1 MSSTYEIDA
10 AAQPTGPAGE
20 VTIASFDT
28 YPEAERAVD
37 HLSDAGFAVEGITVV
52 GRGVKTVEVVTGRMG
67 KGRAALSGAAS
78 GAWLG
83 LFLGLLL
90 GLFAPGVV
98 WLSVLLTSMVIGAFW
113 GAALGFVAQW
123 ATRGRRDFSSART
136 LTASRYDV
144 MAPSAKAP
152 EATQLLS
159 TLR

>member
-10 AAQPTGPAGE
+10 TQPTGPAGE
-20 VTIASFDT
+20 VTVASFDT
-28 YPEAERAVD
+28 YAEAERAVD
-37 HLSDAGFAVEGITVV
+37 HLADSGFAVEGVTVV
-52 GRGVKTVEVVTGRMG
+52 GRGVKTVEFVTGRMG

-83 LFLGLLL
+83 LFFGLLL

-98 WLSVLLTSMVIGAFW
+98 WLSVLLTSLVIGAFW

-136 LTASRYDV
+136 LAASRYDV
-144 MAPSAKAP
+144 NAPADRAA
-152 EATQLLS
+152 EASDLLAI
-159 TLR
+159 LR